1 MSDLIAVRGVEKE
14 VFRKF
19 KAKSIEKGLKLGE
32 ALTLAMK
39 EWLKQR
45 EKEKVN
51 VKNIIYL
58 EGIIKPKRRVKWSSE
73 IDKTLYGE

>member
-19 KAKSIEKGLKLGE
+19 KAKSVEEGLKLGE

-39 EWLKQR
+39 EWLKER

-51 VKNIIYL
+51 VKNL
-58 EGIIKPKRRVKWSSE
+58 AHLAGVIKLKKRVRWSSE
-73 IDKTLYGE
+73 VDRILYGE